1 MMTIRVISRVLLSA
15 LLAAATMLASEVTG
29 KWKASFTTP
38 NGETRESTFD
48 LKADGDKLTGTVSS
62 TRGETAI
69 SDGKVDGNKVSFA
82 VVRNFQG
89 NEFKMLYKGTVSGDE
104 MSLTVDFNGNEFPMT
119 AKRQK

>member
-48 LKADGDKLTGTVSS
+48 LKADGDNLTGTVSS
-62 TRGETAI
+62 IRGETAI

-119 AKRQK
+119 ARRQK

>member
-1 MMTIRVISRVLLSA
+1 MTIRIISRVLLSA
-15 LLAAATMLASEVTG
+15 LLAAATMLAAEVTG

-48 LKADGDKLTGTVSS
+48 LKAEGDKLTGTVSS

-69 SDGKVDGNKVSFA
+69 SDGKVDGAKLSFA

-89 NEFKMLYKGTVSGDE
+89 NEIKMQYKGTVSGDE
-104 MSLTVDFNGNEFPMT
+104 MQLTIDFNGNEFPMT

>member
-1 MMTIRVISRVLLSA
+1 MTIRVISRVLLSA